1 MGGKVGVKLD
11 LGAEGRLWVGGTS
24 ALSWPAAAAAAAIGA
39 AAAAAAIG
47 AAARAG
53 TASKSGA
60 TCHKSEQE
68 YHRLL

>member
-39 AAAAAAIG
+39 AA
-47 AAARAG
+47 RAG